1 MAVRNYGSIP
11 LAIHRRRHQRA
22 PPGRFR
28 RGGRRSAC
36 ARGWGRD
43 VMSLALAVQNLT
55 WGVVA
60 VVAGG
65 ITNRYGNLRVLLAG
79 WSLLLAH

>member
-1 MAVRNYGSIP
+1 
-11 LAIHRRRHQRA
+11 
-22 PPGRFR
+22 
-28 RGGRRSAC
+28 
-36 ARGWGRD
+36 
-43 VMSLALAVQNLT
+43 MSLALAVQNLT